1 MTLSGDSD
9 MENPT
14 GSSQPRA
21 LLVDVVADEPEWTAL
36 GGHDAATVVAEVARA
51 IAAEI
56 ELPATDT
63 TATLALGNDA
73 EVRELNKA
81 WRGQD
86 KPTNVLSFPSPPP
99 PRQGRRI
106 PRDYFL
112 GDVILA
118 EETLAREAADQEIPP
133 VDHFRHL
140 VLHGL
145 LHLLGYD
152 HETDAEA
159 TVMEALETRILA
171 SIGVADPYA
180 GTELATAAPSRDTR
194 PVDPPAGE
202 QSRQ

>member
-1 MTLSGDSD
+1 MDSGSGSPLTYTL
-9 MENPT
+9 
-14 GSSQPRA
+14 R
-21 LLVDVVADEPEWTAL
+21 VDVVAEEPQWTAL
-36 GGHDAATVVAEVARA
+36 GGHDAAAAIAEVTGV
-51 IAAEI
+51 IAAHLK
-56 ELPATDT
+56 LPAPRT
-63 TATLALGNDA
+63 TATSALGTDA

-99 PRQGRRI
+99 PKQGRRI
-106 PRDYFL
+106 PMEHFL

-118 EETLAREAADQEIPP
+118 EETLAREAADLEIPAF
-133 VDHFRHL
+133 DHFRHL

-152 HETDAEA
+152 HESEAEA

-180 GTELATAAPSRDTR
+180 GAELATAAPS
-194 PVDPPAGE
+194 PVTPPVAPHAGE
-202 QSRQ
+202 TSRR

>member
-1 MTLSGDSD
+1 MDSGSGSPLTYTL
-9 MENPT
+9 
-14 GSSQPRA
+14 R
-21 LLVDVVADEPEWTAL
+21 VDVVAEEPQWTAL
-36 GGHDAATVVAEVARA
+36 GGHDAAAAIAEVTGV
-51 IAAEI
+51 IAAHLK
-56 ELPATDT
+56 LPAPRT
-63 TATLALGNDA
+63 TATSALGTDA

-99 PRQGRRI
+99 PKQGRRI
-106 PRDYFL
+106 PMEHFL

-118 EETLAREAADQEIPP
+118 EETLAREAADLEIPAI
-133 VDHFRHL
+133 DHFRHL

-152 HETDAEA
+152 HESEAEA

-180 GTELATAAPSRDTR
+180 GAELATAAPS
-194 PVDPPAGE
+194 PVTPPVAPHAGE
-202 QSRQ
+202 TSRR

>member
-1 MTLSGDSD
+1 MDSGSGSPLTYTL
-9 MENPT
+9 
-14 GSSQPRA
+14 R
-21 LLVDVVADEPEWTAL
+21 VDVVAEEPQWTAL
-36 GGHDAATVVAEVARA
+36 GGHDAAAAIAEVTGV
-51 IAAEI
+51 IAAHLK
-56 ELPATDT
+56 LPAPRT
-63 TATLALGNDA
+63 TATIALGTDA

-99 PRQGRRI
+99 PKQGRRI
-106 PRDYFL
+106 PMEHFL

-118 EETLAREAADQEIPP
+118 EETLAREAADLEIPAI
-133 VDHFRHL
+133 DHFRHL

-152 HETDAEA
+152 HESEAEA

-180 GTELATAAPSRDTR
+180 GAELATAAPS
-194 PVDPPAGE
+194 PVTPPVAPHAGE
-202 QSRQ
+202 TSRR